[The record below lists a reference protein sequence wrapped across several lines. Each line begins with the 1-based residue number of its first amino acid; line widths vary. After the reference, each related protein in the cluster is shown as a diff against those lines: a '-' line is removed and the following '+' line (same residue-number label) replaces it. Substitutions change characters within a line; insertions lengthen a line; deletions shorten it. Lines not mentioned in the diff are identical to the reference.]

1 MGVFAE
7 KVKKLVDW
15 VGDIFARVIDWFV
28 SYMTEVNDKTEKF
41 LNKNE
46 KKILKCNDPKSVAK
60 YMAAKSDVKQIEKIA
75 ERTGEN
81 LDPDDKAEAD
91 KMIEEGD
98 FE

>member
-1 MGVFAE
+1 MGNVAE
-7 KVKKLVDW
+7 KIKKLVNW
-15 VGDIFARVIDWFV
+15 VGDIFAKVIVWFA
-28 SYMTEVNDKTEKF
+28 SFITEVNNKTEKF

-60 YMAAKSDVKQIEKIA
+60 YMAARSDVKQIEKIA
-75 ERTGEN
+75 EKTGEN